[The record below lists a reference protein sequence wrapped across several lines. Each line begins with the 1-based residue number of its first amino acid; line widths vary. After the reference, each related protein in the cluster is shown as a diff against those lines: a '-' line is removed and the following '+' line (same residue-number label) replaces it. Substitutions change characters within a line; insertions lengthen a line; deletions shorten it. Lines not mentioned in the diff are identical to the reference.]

1 MYRGV
6 YLKKEPNKYFAFDNI
21 SFVFCIGWVKG
32 RYEMKKKIRGSTE
45 KRELDIHSQPATDFV
60 IFPCWTTFTYLF
72 GWFSAFFI
80 G

>member
-32 RYEMKKKIRGSTE
+32 RYEMKKKKLE
-45 KRELDIHSQPATDFV
+45 EAQKNV
-60 IFPCWTTFTYLF
+60 N
-72 GWFSAFFI
+72 
-80 G
+80 